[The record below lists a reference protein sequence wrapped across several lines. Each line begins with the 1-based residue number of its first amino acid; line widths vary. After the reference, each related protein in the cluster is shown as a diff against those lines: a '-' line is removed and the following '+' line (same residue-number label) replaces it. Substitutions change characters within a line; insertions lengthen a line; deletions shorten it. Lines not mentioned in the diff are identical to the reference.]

1 MGSVLIKNG
10 YVMTIDARRRECR
23 VLCLKSFDLNG
34 RGKEVQKNQS
44 SAIITVD
51 V

>member
-1 MGSVLIKNG
+1 MGRVLIKSG
-10 YVMTIDARRRECR
+10 YVITIDARRRECR
-23 VLCLKSFDLNG
+23 VLCLKFFDLNG
-34 RGKEVQKNQS
+34 EAKSQESQR